1 MLGVVWSVV
10 YIVQLGMLV
19 AKKTTDNPWVLLDA
33 FVVSWILI
41 FTDSLRILIPLLAK
55 HVTIV

>member
-1 MLGVVWSVV
+1 MWSVV

-19 AKKTTDNPWVLLDA
+19 AKKTTDNLWVLLDA

>member
-1 MLGVVWSVV
+1 MLEVVWSVV

-19 AKKTTDNPWVLLDA
+19 AKKTTDNLWVLLDG

>member
-19 AKKTTDNPWVLLDA
+19 AKKTTDNLWVLLDA